1 MPRDL
6 LGDEVPVPVTW
17 APRKRHEPK
26 PWGYFAP
33 PGTGPAGETCG
44 TCEHHVIKRMGKNY
58 HKCARSRG
66 KWTGG
71 RKSDILVRS
80 PACSGFERIAE
91 NVGVARNE

>member
-1 MPRDL
+1 MNHADL
-6 LGDEVPVPVTW
+6 FNGETPLRSDAKRKEPVP
-17 APRKRHEPK
+17 R
-26 PWGYFAP
+26 GYARP

-91 NVGVARNE
+91 NVEGSR